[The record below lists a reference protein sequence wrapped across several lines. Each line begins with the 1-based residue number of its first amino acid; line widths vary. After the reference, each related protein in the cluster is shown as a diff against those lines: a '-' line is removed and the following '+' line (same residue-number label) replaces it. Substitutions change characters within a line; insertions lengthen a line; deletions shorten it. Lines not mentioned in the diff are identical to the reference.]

1 MPIAVVRQLE
11 INEDYKRDWEFHL
24 MLILS
29 LAFVSSSIG
38 SDLGFHSVHTNT
50 KADRLCQV
58 LMTGVL
64 EQIIQ

>member
-1 MPIAVVRQLE
+1 
-11 INEDYKRDWEFHL
+11 
-24 MLILS
+24 MLIFT